1 LPVSSMFYRSIP
13 LDFCRHFVALLCF
26 VDLSS
31 GSLMLMCHPSLVNLE
46 DGCLRLAVPV
56 SHNWGMVW
64 CGYGLFF
71 PEHCVHTEGKGECL
85 IRCPSWVRIFSC
97 TFLYKVA
104 LVKSPSAFRQGRL
117 AQSVC
122 VCVSRFWARHFP
134 WKFPYNVALGKFFCA
149 FRLRRLGKMC
159 VSRQDAPAGA
169 WDFLKW
175 LL

>member
-1 LPVSSMFYRSIP
+1 
-13 LDFCRHFVALLCF
+13 
-26 VDLSS
+26 
-31 GSLMLMCHPSLVNLE
+31 MLMCHPSLVNLE

-122 VCVSRFWARHFP
+122 VCVPVLGRGIFPGNFRITWLLGNFSVHFDFEGSA
-134 WKFPYNVALGKFFCA
+134 KCA
-149 FRLRRLGKMC
+149 CPG
-159 VSRQDAPAGA
+159 QGAPAGA

>member
-1 LPVSSMFYRSIP
+1 MPVSSMFYRSIP

-122 VCVSRFWARHFP
+122 VSRFWARHFP

-159 VSRQDAPAGA
+159 VSPQDAPAGA